1 MTYFD
6 TADDINMLTF
16 HVKYLT
22 ADGINM
28 RIVRMKDSNL
38 FYSKQTAILDQLL
51 RIVWIKVTQIKRM
64 DL

>member
-1 MTYFD
+1 MLTFHVKYL
-6 TADDINMLTF
+6 TADGINMLTF

-38 FYSKQTAILDQLL
+38 FYSKQTSILDQLS
-51 RIVWIKVTQIKRM
+51 RIV
-64 DL
+64 

>member
-6 TADDINMLTF
+6 TADGINMLTF

-28 RIVRMKDSNL
+28 LNFHVK
-38 FYSKQTAILDQLL
+38 Y
-51 RIVWIKVTQIKRM
+51 
-64 DL
+64 